1 MRNGNGCIVAGVNI
15 VKSCVLQLLIVVGFA
30 LQCFHCSVTTLCSFP
45 CIILIDNS
53 DFEVFSYNDDET
65 KIVVMP
71 TRDNISLE
79 YDDTVILT
87 FTPDDPGLI
96 SSLETAGEY
105 IRDTATINIIDNDC
119 KPITYLFLSH
129 IQL

>member
-1 MRNGNGCIVAGVNI
+1 MA
-15 VKSCVLQLLIVVGFA
+15 
-30 LQCFHCSVTTLCSFP
+30 
-45 CIILIDNS
+45 
-53 DFEVFSYNDDET
+53 
-65 KIVVMP
+65 

-87 FTPDDPGLI
+87 FTPDDPSLI

-119 KPITYLFLSH
+119 KLITH
-129 IQL
+129 IALIAS